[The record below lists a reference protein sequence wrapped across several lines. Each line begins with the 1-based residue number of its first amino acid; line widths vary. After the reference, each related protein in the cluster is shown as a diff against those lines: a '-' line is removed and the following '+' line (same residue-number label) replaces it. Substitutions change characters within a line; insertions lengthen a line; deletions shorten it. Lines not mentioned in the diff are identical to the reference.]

1 MTVTRV
7 RRLKSAREDNT
18 IPGGA
23 QIFQRI
29 YTRLGCQARPPHFIV
44 EFYPYSN
51 LVHTIRLRDDTA
63 YVRLSDILRSAPLS
77 VLEAAAAILLGRL
90 YRRRAPRELIEEY
103 RHYSVARGTHRRVMA
118 TRFKRGRRNLSGA
131 AGAAHDLAPMFSA
144 LNRKYFSGRLHR
156 PRLGWSKRNW
166 RAQLG
171 CFDPGLDQIVVNTR
185 LDRAEV
191 PRYVVEYVLYHEML
205 HLRYPVEQ
213 RGARRCVHTPAF
225 KEAERQFERLREA
238 KAMLRKLA

>member
-1 MTVTRV
+1 MKERLL
-7 RRLKSAREDNT
+7 RRPKSPAEDRA

-51 LVHTIRLRDDTA
+51 LVHTIRLRNDTA
-63 YVRLSDILRSAPLS
+63 HVRLSDILSSAPLS

-90 YRRRAPRELIEEY
+90 YRRRAPRELIEAY

-118 TRFKRGRRNLSGA
+118 TRLKRGRRNESGA
-131 AGAAHDLAPMFSA
+131 QGSTHNLAPMFSV
-144 LNRKYFSGRLHR
+144 LNQKYFGGRLHR

-171 CFDPGLDQIVVNTR
+171 CFDPGLDQIVMNTR

-191 PRYVVEYVLYHEML
+191 PQYVVEYVLYHEML
-205 HLRYPVEQ
+205 HVRHPIRVAACGLQAHSATFR
-213 RGARRCVHTPAF
+213 
-225 KEAERQFERLREA
+225 AEECRFADYERAHKFLE
-238 KAMLRKLA
+238 KI

>member
-1 MTVTRV
+1 MTDMNL
-7 RRLKSAREDNT
+7 RRQKSSGADNA
-18 IPGGA
+18 IPRGA

-29 YTRLGCQARPPHFIV
+29 YTRLGCQARPPRFVV

-51 LVHTIRLRDDTA
+51 LVHTIRLRDETA
-63 YVRLSDILRSAPLS
+63 YVRLSDILRKAPLS

-90 YRRRAPRELIEEY
+90 YRKRAPRELVDSY
-103 RHYSVARGTHRRVMA
+103 RRYSVARGTHRRVMA
-118 TRFKRGRRNLSGA
+118 TRMRRGRRNDSGA
-131 AGAAHDLAPMFSA
+131 KGATHNLAPLFST
-144 LNRKYFSGRLHR
+144 LNRKYFGGRLHR

-191 PRYVVEYVLYHEML
+191 PQYVVEYVLYHEML
-205 HLRYPVEQ
+205 HVRHPIRVAACGLQAHSAAFRAEERRFADYQ
-213 RGARRCVHTPAF
+213 RAYKF
-225 KEAERQFERLREA
+225 LER
-238 KAMLRKLA
+238 M

>member
-1 MTVTRV
+1 VTITRV
-7 RRLKSAREDNT
+7 RRPQSASEDRT

-63 YVRLSDILRSAPLS
+63 YVRLSDILQSAPLS

-90 YRRRAPRELIEEY
+90 YRRRAPRELVDAY
-103 RHYSVARGTHRRVMA
+103 RHYSVARGTHKRVMA
-118 TRFKRGRRNLSGA
+118 TRLKRGRRNQSGA
-131 AGAAHDLAPMFSA
+131 GGSTHDLAPMFSG
-144 LNRKYFSGRLHR
+144 LNKEYFGGRLHR

-191 PRYVVEYVLYHEML
+191 PQYVVEYVLYHEML
-205 HLRYPVEQ
+205 HVRHPIRVAACGLQAHSAAFRAEE
-213 RGARRCVHTPAF
+213 RRFAHYDRAHKF
-225 KEAERQFERLREA
+225 LERL
-238 KAMLRKLA
+238 

>member
-1 MTVTRV
+1 VTEIRPQRQKLLSDDRTV
-7 RRLKSAREDNT
+7 
-18 IPGGA
+18 PGGA

-63 YVRLSDILRSAPLS
+63 YVRLSDILRKAPLS

-90 YRRRAPRELIEEY
+90 YRRRAPRELVEAY
-103 RHYSVARGTHRRVMA
+103 RHFSVAGTTHRRVMA
-118 TRFKRGRRNLSGA
+118 TRMKRGRRNESGA
-131 AGAAHDLAPMFSA
+131 QGATHNLAPLFTT

-191 PRYVVEYVLYHEML
+191 PQYVVEYVLYHEML
-205 HLRYPVEQ
+205 HVRHPIRVAACGLQAHSAAFRAEE
-213 RGARRCVHTPAF
+213 RRFADYDRAHKF
-225 KEAERQFERLREA
+225 LERI
-238 KAMLRKLA
+238 

>member
-1 MTVTRV
+1 VKVQRV
-7 RRLKSAREDNT
+7 RRRNPAREDNT

-63 YVRLSDILRSAPLS
+63 YVRLSDILRSARLS

-118 TRFKRGRRNLSGA
+118 TRLKRGRRNQSGA
-131 AGAAHDLAPMFSA
+131 AGAAHDLAPLFST
-144 LNRKYFSGRLHR
+144 LNRKYFGGRLHR
-156 PRLGWSKRNW
+156 PRLGWSRRNW
-166 RAQLG
+166 HAQLG

-191 PRYVVEYVLYHEML
+191 PQYVVEYVLYHEML
-205 HLRYPVEQ
+205 HVRHPIRVAACGLQAHSAAFRAEE
-213 RGARRCVHTPAF
+213 RRFADYDRAHKF
-225 KEAERQFERLREA
+225 LER
-238 KAMLRKLA
+238 M

>member
-1 MTVTRV
+1 VTQTPSLRRRNPRV
-7 RRLKSAREDNT
+7 DNT
-18 IPGGA
+18 APGGA

-29 YTRLGCQARPPHFIV
+29 YTRLGCHGRPPHFIV

-51 LVHTIRLRDDTA
+51 LVHTIRLRDETA
-63 YVRLSDILRSAPLS
+63 YVRLSDILAGAPVS
-77 VLEAAAAILLGRL
+77 VMEAAAAILLGRL
-90 YRRRAPRELIEEY
+90 YRRRAPRELIEAY

-118 TRFKRGRRNLSGA
+118 TRLKRGRRNESGA
-131 AGAAHDLAPMFSA
+131 QGDTHNLAPMFVA
-144 LNRKYFSGRLHR
+144 LNRKYFRGRLHR

-191 PRYVVEYVLYHEML
+191 PPYVVEYVLYHEML
-205 HLRYPVEQ
+205 HVRHPIRVAACGLQAHSAAFRAEE
-213 RGARRCVHTPAF
+213 RRF
-225 KEAERQFERLREA
+225 AEYERAHKFLER
-238 KAMLRKLA
+238 M

>member
-1 MTVTRV
+1 VTVTRS
-7 RRLKSAREDNT
+7 RRQKSPAEDRT

-51 LVHTIRLRDDTA
+51 LAHTIRLRDDTA
-63 YVRLSDILRSAPLS
+63 YVRLSDILHSAPLS

-90 YRRRAPRELIEEY
+90 YRRRAPRELVEAY
-103 RHYSVARGTHRRVMA
+103 RHYSVARETHRRVMA
-118 TRFKRGRRNLSGA
+118 TRLKRGRRNETGA
-131 AGAAHDLAPMFSA
+131 QGSTHNLAPMFSV
-144 LNRKYFSGRLHR
+144 LNRKYFGGRLHR

-191 PRYVVEYVLYHEML
+191 PQYVVEYVLYHEML
-205 HLRYPVEQ
+205 HVRHPIRVAACGLQAHSAAFRAEE
-213 RGARRCVHTPAF
+213 RRFADYDRAHKF
-225 KEAERQFERLREA
+225 LERL
-238 KAMLRKLA
+238 

>member
-1 MTVTRV
+1 MLS
-7 RRLKSAREDNT
+7 RRPKSRADDGT

-23 QIFQRI
+23 QVFQRI
-29 YTRLGCQARPPHFIV
+29 YTRLGCHGRPPRFVV

-90 YRRRAPRELIEEY
+90 YRRRAPRELIDAY

-118 TRFKRGRRNLSGA
+118 TRLKRGRRNESGA
-131 AGAAHDLAPMFSA
+131 QGANHNLAPLFSS
-144 LNRKYFSGRLHR
+144 LNRKYFGGRLHR

-191 PRYVVEYVLYHEML
+191 PQYVVEYVLYHEML
-205 HLRYPVEQ
+205 HVRHPIRVAACGLQAHSAAFRAEE
-213 RGARRCVHTPAF
+213 RRF
-225 KEAERQFERLREA
+225 AEYEHAHKFLERL
-238 KAMLRKLA
+238 

>member
-1 MTVTRV
+1 VTVTRI
-7 RRLKSAREDNT
+7 RRPKSASEDRT

-29 YTRLGCQARPPHFIV
+29 YTRLGCQTRPPHFIV
-44 EFYPYSN
+44 EFFPYSN

-63 YVRLSDILRSAPLS
+63 YVRLSDILQTAPLS

-90 YRRRAPRELIEEY
+90 YRRRAPRELIEAY
-103 RHYSVARGTHRRVMA
+103 RHYSVASGTHKRVMS
-118 TRFKRGRRNLSGA
+118 TRFKRGRRNQSGA
-131 AGAAHDLAPMFSA
+131 AGTSHDLAPMFSA
-144 LNRKYFSGRLHR
+144 LNKKYFGGKLHR

-191 PRYVVEYVLYHEML
+191 PQYVVEYVLYHEML
-205 HLRYPVEQ
+205 HVRHPIRVAACGLQAHSAAFRAEE
-213 RGARRCVHTPAF
+213 RRFADYDRAHKF
-225 KEAERQFERLREA
+225 LER
-238 KAMLRKLA
+238 M